1 MKESKTIALIG
12 AGLLFIGAF
21 MPIVSAPIIGS
32 INYFQN
38 GKGDGVIIV
47 LLAISTAGLAL
58 AGRAQQVLWTGL
70 ASVAMLAFT
79 FFRFQSGLSEMKE
92 RVATD
97 LADNPF
103 RGLADM
109 AVNSV
114 QLQWGWAV
122 LVLGAALV
130 TYAGWTAQRSLQ
142 T

>member
-79 FFRFQSGLSEMKE
+79 FFRLCSAA
-92 RVATD
+92 ATT
-97 LADNPF
+97 LIAGAP
-103 RGLADM
+103 RGIGRGGC
-109 AVNSV
+109 N
-114 QLQWGWAV
+114 GC
-122 LVLGAALV
+122 
-130 TYAGWTAQRSLQ
+130 
-142 T
+142 

>member
-1 MKESKTIALIG
+1 MSRQRFNPRLHGCIR
-12 AGLLFIGAF
+12 AG
-21 MPIVSAPIIGS
+21 SQR
-32 INYFQN
+32 FQN

-130 TYAGWTAQRSLQ
+130 TYAGWTAQRSLR